1 MGHIGKI
8 VKKHQEGAIFNI
20 FVTPKARNI
29 VFPAGYNDWRKCIE
43 ISVCAPAEKDKA
55 NKEVIQTVAGFFNKP
70 LSDIYILSGRTNRE
84 KTILVKGETTVFV
97 SDRLRDS
104 LNGL

>member
-1 MGHIGKI
+1 MDIGEI
-8 VKKHQEGAIFNI
+8 VKKHQDGAIFNI

-29 VFPAGYNDWRKCIE
+29 VFPAGYNNWRKCIE

-70 LSDIYILSGRTNRE
+70 LSEIYILSGRNNRE
-84 KTILVKGETTVFV
+84 KTILVKGSNAGSV
-97 SDRLRDS
+97 SEKLRGS